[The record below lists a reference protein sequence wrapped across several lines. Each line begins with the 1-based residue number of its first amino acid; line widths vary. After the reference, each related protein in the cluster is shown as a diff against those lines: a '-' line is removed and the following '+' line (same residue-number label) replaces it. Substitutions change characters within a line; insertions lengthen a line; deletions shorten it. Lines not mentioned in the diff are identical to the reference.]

1 MLLNSFGSLFDFSS
15 WETETTVIV
24 IVIIGAFAYG
34 FIESIWNYNRWKVVF
49 RQADFKNKFLATA
62 AEKYRRSFISG
73 SNEKTRIHAEEIF
86 DLKGLQTSS
95 AVIES
100 LPNISVGLG
109 ILGTFVGLSIGVMG
123 LKDQSSAEAIR
134 TGVQDLLGSMSTA
147 FITSVFGMFSSLIL
161 TITLRIING
170 RTLRN
175 HKRFCEELDERHY
188 IPDEQ
193 LSAIEQERLKNMLL
207 ELFGQRLND
216 TFRTPGDLLNE
227 NLLANQNTAG
237 KLNDFG
243 VELADGL
250 SLSANTIS
258 AIEER
263 LGDRFNNLF
272 QSQLGTHIEKMSASL
287 ESIDSKETSQA
298 DSFKDSLEA
307 SLNKLIGQFQ
317 EGLTSGAREEMTSM
331 QQNLAATSESL
342 RALPQILEDTK
353 SGFTDMTRKFE
364 DLGKE
369 LGERLAQQ
377 LQAASEQAAAAQKAG
392 AEAAEKSLG
401 NVAQLTNA
409 VTLQMQDGLQRFM
422 SSNSATVEGMDSLVS
437 KIENILKTH
446 AHAGESIGSAITGLT
461 TASQSL
467 NSNTRNL
474 DSAMGNLERMNNNM
488 IRVSEGLSGITAG
501 LSSAI
506 ASQHQAVETVFA
518 SARRGLEEQLAAY
531 GDVNKELSGIK
542 DAYIQSLRN
551 YQDSINAAVN
561 TNLETF
567 ASQLGNVAEGLTQA
581 YTALQETVNEM
592 DESLTRQTRGLR

>member
-1 MLLNSFGSLFDFSS
+1 MILNSFSTLFDIGN
-15 WETETTVIV
+15 WETVTLV
-24 IVIIGAFAYG
+24 FAG
-34 FIESIWNYNRWKVVF
+34 FIAVTLFAGLTYSVASYFKWKRIF
-49 RQADFKNKFLATA
+49 SQTDFGNKSLAA
-62 AEKYRRSFISG
+62 SAQKYQRSFITG
-73 SNEKTRIHAEEIF
+73 SDEKTRSHADEFFE
-86 DLKGLQTSS
+86 LRRLQPNT
-95 AVIES
+95 AVIDS

-123 LKDQSSAEAIR
+123 LKDQSSAEAIK
-134 TGVQDLLGSMSTA
+134 TGVQELLGSMSTA
-147 FITSVFGMFSSLIL
+147 FVTSVLGMATSLFL
-161 TITLRIING
+161 TVWLRFFNA
-170 RTLRN
+170 RTIRN
-175 HKRFCEELDERHY
+175 HKRFCESLDEKHY

-207 ELFGQRLND
+207 ELFGQRFND
-216 TFRTPGDLLNE
+216 AFRTPGDLLNE
-227 NLLANQNTAG
+227 NLLANQNAAG
-237 KLNDFG
+237 KLSDFG

-263 LGDRFNNLF
+263 LGDRFNSLF
-272 QSQLGTHIEKMSASL
+272 QTQLGSHIEKMSASL

-298 DSFKDSLEA
+298 DSFKDTLEA

-317 EGLTSGAREEMTSM
+317 EGLSSGAREEMTSM

-342 RALPQILEDTK
+342 RALPQILDETK
-353 SGFTDMTRKFE
+353 AGFTDMTRKFE

-401 NVAQLTNA
+401 NVAQLTNS
-409 VTLQMQDGLQRFM
+409 VTQQMQDGMQKFM
-422 SSNSATVEGMDSLVS
+422 SSNSASVEGMNDLVL
-437 KIENILKTH
+437 KIEGIIQSH
-446 AHAGESIGSAITGLT
+446 AAAGDSIGSAITGLT

-467 NSNTRNL
+467 NSNTKSL

-488 IRVSEGLSGITAG
+488 IRVSEGLGGVTAG
-501 LSSAI
+501 LSTAI
-506 ASQHQAVETVFA
+506 AEQHKAVETVFA
-518 SARRGLEEQLAAY
+518 SARRGLEDQLAAY

-542 DAYIQSLRN
+542 DAYIASLRN

-561 TNLETF
+561 TNLESF

-592 DESLTRQTRGLR
+592 DESLSRHTRGLK